1 MRIEPFDDGT
11 RLMARAAKKTQQ
23 PAEPITEAQRVRAMP
38 NPYLAA
44 VARQIRR
51 ELIGSKDH
59 LHDKKI
65 FHFEDGSFLT
75 FEVSYMAVEDG
86 GRS

>member
-1 MRIEPFDDGT
+1 MNIEPFDDGT
-11 RLMARAAKKTQQ
+11 RLMAKALPKNAAPFQ
-23 PAEPITEAQRVRAMP
+23 TEKHRILAMP

-44 VARQIRR
+44 VARCVYRTKVDS
-51 ELIGSKDH
+51 EDH

-86 GRS
+86 SRQ

>member
-1 MRIEPFDDGT
+1 MNIEPFDDGT
-11 RLMARAAKKTQQ
+11 RLMAKAAPKKVAT
-23 PAEPITEAQRVRAMP
+23 PENEKLRILAAP

-44 VARQIRR
+44 VARCIYRTKVDS
-51 ELIGSKDH
+51 EDH
-59 LHDKKI
+59 LNDKKI

-86 GRS
+86 CR